1 VTTLEERIVVRSEGD
16 AAEATRAARQIAL
29 KAGLNSTRAVEVA
42 TAVSEV
48 AANQLRYAG
57 GGEIVMRQSSS
68 GVEIEARDEGPGI
81 PDIEKALEHGWSSVG
96 SLGVG
101 LPGARRLMDEF
112 EVTSA
117 PETGTLIRMA
127 KLARDAA

>member
-1 VTTLEERIVVRSEGD
+1 VRSEERIVVRGESD
-16 AAEATRAARQIAL
+16 AAEATRLARELAL
-29 KAGLNSTRAVEVA
+29 AAGLSSTRAVEVA

-48 AANQLRYAG
+48 AANQVRYAG
-57 GGEIVMRQSSS
+57 GGEIVLRRLPG

-81 PDIEKALEHGWSSVG
+81 PDLEKALQHGWSSVG

-112 EVTSA
+112 EVTTA
-117 PETGTLIRMA
+117 PGSGTLIKMSKFA
-127 KLARDAA
+127 GDAA